1 MKKDKIIGHKC
12 LQPRHSAKCILVY
25 MYTSVYACIT
35 VCNSTA
41 LVTNFFFTVNIINF
55 KCAHTCTC
63 V

>member
-12 LQPRHSAKCILVY
+12 LQPSAKCILVY
-25 MYTSVYACIT
+25 TYTSVYACIT

-41 LVTNFFFTVNIINF
+41 LVTNIFFTVNIINF

>member
-25 MYTSVYACIT
+25 TYTSVYACIT

-55 KCAHTCTC
+55 KCALTRTC

>member
-12 LQPRHSAKCILVY
+12 LQPSAKCILVY
-25 MYTSVYACIT
+25 TYTSVYTCIT